1 MHDISFIKCLNDAL
15 IASTSRSHPFW
26 KVIPLK
32 VSHLSQRY
40 VTVHDRETFDQI
52 VLFSESA
59 GLCKGSADRG
69 DGG

>member
-1 MHDISFIKCLNDAL
+1 MHSLHQL
-15 IASTSRSHPFW
+15 QG
-26 KVIPLK
+26 VIHSGKLSLLK

-52 VLFSESA
+52 LLFSESA